1 MNETIIY
8 HYMSK
13 LRDDI
18 RDLRDKMN
26 ALERR
31 LDSANQEIKK
41 LRSDMA
47 NLKQKVSSI
56 QEGSGYF

>member
-31 LDSANQEIKK
+31 LDSADQENRK
-41 LRSDMA
+41 LSSDIES
-47 NLKQKVSSI
+47 LKQKIASI

>member
-18 RDLRDKMN
+18 RDLRDNVN

-31 LDSANQEIKK
+31 LDSADQEIKK
-41 LRSDMA
+41 LLSDME